1 MLHEEFA
8 RWFYFTVQ
16 LSIVLEL
23 HDTVIDP
30 AFLTVHV
37 SVQIDGIL
45 SIYME
50 YMCEGSIHKLL
61 QKNGPFNEYAI
72 RRCTAQILSGLAYLH
87 ERKIAH
93 R

>member
-1 MLHEEFA
+1 M
-8 RWFYFTVQ
+8 FTC
-16 LSIVLEL
+16 LG
-23 HDTVIDP
+23 
-30 AFLTVHV
+30 FLIVHV

-50 YMCEGSIHKLL
+50 YMSEGSIHRLL
-61 QKNGPFNEYAI
+61 KDGPFNENRI
-72 RRCTAQILSGLAYLH
+72 RHCTAQILSGLAYLH

>member
-1 MLHEEFA
+1 MKSLLA
-8 RWFYFTVQ
+8 GFTLLFSYQ
-16 LSIVLEL
+16 LFWSYITHLFTCL
-23 HDTVIDP
+23 G
-30 AFLTVHV
+30 FLIVHV

-50 YMCEGSIHKLL
+50 YMSESSIHKLL

-87 ERKIAH
+87 GRKIAH